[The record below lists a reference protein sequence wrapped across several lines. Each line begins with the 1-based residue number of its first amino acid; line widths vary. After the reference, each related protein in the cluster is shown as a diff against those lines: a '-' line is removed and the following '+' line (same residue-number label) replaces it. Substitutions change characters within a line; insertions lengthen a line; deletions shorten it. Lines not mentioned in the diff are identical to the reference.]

1 MTQQQNSNLQQQ
13 SIKEKSEKEKKQD
26 IKNAEYIAKN
36 AQPNHPNT

>member
-1 MTQQQNSNLQQQ
+1 MTKQQNSNLQQQ

>member
-36 AQPNHPNT
+36 AQSNHPNT

>member
-1 MTQQQNSNLQQQ
+1 MTQQQNNNLQQQ